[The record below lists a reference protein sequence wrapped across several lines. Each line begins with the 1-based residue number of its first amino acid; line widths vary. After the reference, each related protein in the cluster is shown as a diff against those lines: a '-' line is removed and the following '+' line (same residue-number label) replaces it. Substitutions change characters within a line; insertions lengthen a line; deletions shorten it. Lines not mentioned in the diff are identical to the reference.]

1 MRIKAGLISPVRL
14 SLILPLLILT
24 IPLAAVGQTTQTAP
38 YDHVHLSVP
47 DPAKAAEWYIKYM
60 GGAKAGAN
68 DVSFGS
74 TLLMFRKAEGAPGST
89 GSVIDHIGFSFSD
102 LDAKM
107 KELQTPEA
115 GAKVTMAVRD
125 VPNLFKLGFIE
136 DPWGVKIEVVQD
148 PETPGFHHIH
158 LRATDPEGLMKWISD
173 SFGGERAK
181 LKGRIDGLKYGPVW
195 VLAQKS
201 NEETAASNGRAI
213 DHLGWR
219 AVNLDKTSAELKA
232 KGVKF
237 TMEPRAYG
245 SLRIAFVD
253 GPAGLK
259 VELVQR

>member
-1 MRIKAGLISPVRL
+1 M
-14 SLILPLLILT
+14 SLAIVLLALV
-24 IPLAAVGQTTQTAP
+24 IPFAAAGQTPQTAP

-60 GGAKAGAN
+60 GGAKGPGAN
-68 DVSFGS
+68 EVSFGS
-74 TLLMFRKAEGAPGST
+74 ILLMFRKAEGAAGSA

-115 GAKVTMAVRD
+115 GAKVTMALRD

-136 DPWGVKIEVVQD
+136 DPWGVRIEVVQD
-148 PETPGFHHIH
+148 TETPGLHHIH
-158 LRATDPEGLMKWISD
+158 LRGADPEALMKWVSEN
-173 SFGGERAK
+173 FGGERAK
-181 LKGRIDGLKYGPVW
+181 LKGRIDALKYGPVW

-219 AVNLDKTSAELKA
+219 AANLDKAAAELKT
-232 KGVKF
+232 KGTKF

-245 SLRIAFVD
+245 SLRIAFIE